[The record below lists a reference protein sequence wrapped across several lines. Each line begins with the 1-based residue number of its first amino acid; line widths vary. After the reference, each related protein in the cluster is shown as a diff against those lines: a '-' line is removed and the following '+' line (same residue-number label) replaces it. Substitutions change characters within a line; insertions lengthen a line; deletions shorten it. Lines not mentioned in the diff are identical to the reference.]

1 MTRNEDRRYDE
12 AARPHY
18 LLQTTVSTPKTIKQ
32 ANKRYKR
39 RTAKREML
47 TSSVND
53 QKAASHG
60 RNESVPDSNNTM
72 TILDLGSASM
82 LRLSLT
88 ANSRKTVAVVDS
100 RRSN

>member
-1 MTRNEDRRYDE
+1 
-12 AARPHY
+12 
-18 LLQTTVSTPKTIKQ
+18 
-32 ANKRYKR
+32 
-39 RTAKREML
+39 ML

-60 RNESVPDSNNTM
+60 RNESVPDSNKTM
-72 TILDLGSASM
+72 TILDLVSASM

-100 RRSN
+100 HRSN

>member
-1 MTRNEDRRYDE
+1 MMKLQGHIIYYRLQ
-12 AARPHY
+12 Y
-18 LLQTTVSTPKTIKQ
+18 LHPKPFKQ

-39 RTAKREML
+39 RTTKREML

-60 RNESVPDSNNTM
+60 RNESVPDSNKTM
-72 TILDLGSASM
+72 TILDLVSASM